1 MPGHADMN
9 RRTELTSEF
18 AREFCRPLGGTGS
31 ASQRSSTGEPID
43 LSSSSFYP
51 SCLLMLGIIGLNQDG
66 EKLADPQPINQD
78 QGDIIGKRNGHWT
91 KSPSGAESL
100 ALIARPLRRGAA
112 LALSQAR
119 EVKALVQQISANLLW
134 TSVSIFGIILLN
146 LRYTIAAFW
155 NAGRMLASQISQ
167 SIRGER
173 LEKLKYEYVKTR
185 SDRRK
190 AEHKLRAQESPSSA
204 LHLSHKNSPP
214 MKSTC
219 HQAHL
224 KRLHSSLLPLLG
236 EQIAGLGS
244 LIDSTA
250 LGEDSERQ
258 FEYILGIQSELHR
271 TLVDIASVLTTI
283 CPETSS
289 RKQSINDQHLEA
301 LKFIRLDRLRT
312 RADRMRCTIEDFLD
326 ACCQNRM
333 DARKSWAI
341 AEIESTIIFIR
352 GSELNFAQME
362 WQFESPVNI
371 DDLLSKATSRINLL
385 NNKMNQT
392 PTFRTL
398 QTRNGPV
405 IQLTKSTIAIV
416 KLSRLFYKK
425 LSGTAFSIKR
435 CPLYTKM
442 CSSELD
448 TMISSATAL
457 NNTRKQE
464 KEPGTKQKRIALLP
478 PHEQQIIRER
488 DEEKERVQLQ
498 RQLDAR
504 QRKQQIEQEK
514 AERKRAY
521 LERLQERPE
530 TQLEAQQRKDLE
542 KAERQRIH
550 LEKQQRH
557 RLEKEQR
564 EKDKAQRRQFYQ
576 ERQRQQQLEA
586 QQRKEQQKIER
597 QREKDIGKAKV
608 DVAAR
613 FIMDRV
619 PQVKV
624 TPHHCKI
631 QDKDDEFY
639 MMFNMVLCGLDSVEA
654 RRWIN
659 ATMVNLVDPEKPE
672 SVKPLIGGGT
682 EGFKGQSRV
691 ILPTITSCYECS
703 LDLVAPQ
710 TVYPLNTI
718 VNTPRSPEHCIE
730 WLVD

>member
-1 MPGHADMN
+1 MN
-9 RRTELTSEF
+9 TSK
-18 AREFCRPLGGTGS
+18 PD
-31 ASQRSSTGEPID
+31 QI
-43 LSSSSFYP
+43 
-51 SCLLMLGIIGLNQDG
+51 G
-66 EKLADPQPINQD
+66 EKLSTSFGHKRDLVIDKFDCLAHRCGQPEQRATPLPQKLSTDEIN
-78 QGDIIGKRNGHWT
+78 
-91 KSPSGAESL
+91 L
-100 ALIARPLRRGAA
+100 
-112 LALSQAR
+112 
-119 EVKALVQQISANLLW
+119 
-134 TSVSIFGIILLN
+134 
-146 LRYTIAAFW
+146 
-155 NAGRMLASQISQ
+155 
-167 SIRGER
+167 
-173 LEKLKYEYVKTR
+173 
-185 SDRRK
+185 
-190 AEHKLRAQESPSSA
+190 
-204 LHLSHKNSPP
+204 
-214 MKSTC
+214 

-326 ACCQNRM
+326 ACWFLIEDLEISPEKLTEWDVIVRSQNRM

-448 TMISSATAL
+448 TMISSATRTRNELDQMMCAL
-457 NNTRKQE
+457 DDFRYPAIVE
-464 KEPGTKQKRIALLP
+464 SAARSLLKEFQALLFLITFKLVP
-478 PHEQQIIRER
+478 LIQGNEA
-488 DEEKERVQLQ
+488 DS
-498 RQLDAR
+498 A
-504 QRKQQIEQEK
+504 QIELMTWFADWSTLLHVATRNV
-514 AERKRAY
+514 AEAS
-521 LERLQERPE
+521 EP
-530 TQLEAQQRKDLE
+530 
-542 KAERQRIH
+542 
-550 LEKQQRH
+550 
-557 RLEKEQR
+557 
-564 EKDKAQRRQFYQ
+564 F
-576 ERQRQQQLEA
+576 
-586 QQRKEQQKIER
+586 
-597 QREKDIGKAKV
+597 
-608 DVAAR
+608 
-613 FIMDRV
+613 
-619 PQVKV
+619 
-624 TPHHCKI
+624 C
-631 QDKDDEFY
+631 
-639 MMFNMVLCGLDSVEA
+639 
-654 RRWIN
+654 
-659 ATMVNLVDPEKPE
+659 
-672 SVKPLIGGGT
+672 
-682 EGFKGQSRV
+682 
-691 ILPTITSCYECS
+691 
-703 LDLVAPQ
+703 
-710 TVYPLNTI
+710 
-718 VNTPRSPEHCIE
+718 
-730 WLVD
+730 